1 MSQAPA
7 VSVLDAPTA
16 PAAPDADAEARFRRE
31 VDASLRRNFTAHML
45 HGLFGQ
51 TGFRLIQA
59 PTFLPAYVFA
69 LSGSSTVVG
78 LARTCQALGTLLTP
92 MLGASLI
99 EHRKRVLPM
108 VFGTG
113 LAMRLSVLG
122 LALSGFWLGT
132 HANLVAICVCMA
144 LYGVF
149 TGMQMVTFSFLVSK
163 VIPVEKRGALG
174 GVRSAV
180 GGLVASS
187 FGFLG
192 GYIVE
197 GRWLGNG
204 YASVFLVAFVLAML
218 GLCVMLI
225 IREPESPGVRV
236 QQNLRARLRDI
247 PELLR
252 GDPDYRGYVLARALG
267 AGGRMAFPYY
277 VLYVGERMHLDGKG
291 LGSLTVAFM
300 MAQTLSNM
308 GWGLIGDRRG
318 FRAVLALALSVWIGS
333 LFVLMGAHE
342 LAIVAVAF
350 VGLGVGMGGFELSC
364 TNLVLEFGLRQD
376 LPMRIAVA
384 QTAEQAMTVVAPLLG
399 GVIIEVFSYEPMFW
413 LTALLQAAAL
423 AVTVLKVRDPRLR
436 SSLRPT
442 PTA

>member
-1 MSQAPA
+1 MSRAPEASAA
-7 VSVLDAPTA
+7 VSTS
-16 PAAPDADAEARFRRE
+16 AAASADGAEARFRRE
-31 VDASLRRNFTAHML
+31 VDAALPRNFSAHLL

-51 TGFRLIQA
+51 TGFRLVQA

-69 LSGSSTVVG
+69 LSGSSTMVG
-78 LARTCQALGTLLTP
+78 LVRTCQAIGALLTP

-99 EHRKRVLPM
+99 EHKKRVLPM

-132 HANLVAICVCMA
+132 QANLIAICVFMA
-144 LYGVF
+144 LFGLF
-149 TGMQMVTFSFLVSK
+149 TGMQGVTFSFLVSK
-163 VIPVEKRGALG
+163 VIPVSKRGALG

-192 GYIVE
+192 GHIVQE
-197 GRWLGNG
+197 RWLGNG
-204 YASVFLVAFVLAML
+204 YASVFLVAFALAML

-225 IREPESPGVRV
+225 MREPESPEVRV
-236 QQNLRARLRDI
+236 QQNLLARVRDV

-252 GDPDYRGYVLARALG
+252 GDAGYRGYVLARALG

-277 VLYVGERMHLDGKG
+277 VLFAGERMHLDGKG

-300 MAQTLSNM
+300 MAQTLSTM
-308 GWGLIGDRRG
+308 AWGLLADRRG
-318 FRAVLALALSVWIGS
+318 FRAVLALALTVWIGS
-333 LFVLMGAHE
+333 LFVLMGAHQ
-342 LAIVAVAF
+342 LPVVALAF
-350 VGLGVGMGGFELSC
+350 VGLGIGLGGFELSC
-364 TNLVLEFGLRQD
+364 TNLVLEFGRRED

-399 GVIIEVFSYEPMFW
+399 GVIVETLSYQPMFV
-413 LTALLQAAAL
+413 LTALIQCAAL
-423 AVTVLKVRDPRLR
+423 AVTMLKVEEPRRR
-436 SSLRPT
+436 SLAPGAS
-442 PTA
+442 A

>member
-1 MSQAPA
+1 MSQAPVVPSPVLPA
-7 VSVLDAPTA
+7 VPEEDG
-16 PAAPDADAEARFRRE
+16 EARFRRE
-31 VDASLRRNFTAHML
+31 VDASLPRNFTAHLL

-69 LSGSSTVVG
+69 LSGSSTIVG
-78 LARTCQALGTLLTP
+78 LARTCQAMGMLLTP

-113 LAMRLSVLG
+113 LAMRLSILG

-144 LYGVF
+144 LYGLF
-149 TGMQMVTFSFLVSK
+149 TGMQSVTFSFLVSK

-174 GVRSAV
+174 GLRSSV

-197 GRWLGNG
+197 DRWLGNG

-218 GLCVMLI
+218 GLSVMLI
-225 IREPESPGVRV
+225 MREPESPEVRA
-236 QQNLRARLRDI
+236 QQNLRARLRDV

-252 GDPDYRGYVLARALG
+252 GDADYRGYVIARALG

-277 VLYVGERMHLDGKG
+277 VLYAGERMHLDGKG
-291 LGSLTVAFM
+291 LGSLTFAFM
-300 MAQTLSNM
+300 ISQTLSNM
-308 GWGLIGDRRG
+308 LWGLLADRRG
-318 FRAVLALALSVWIGS
+318 FQTVLALGLTVWIGS
-333 LFVLMGAHE
+333 LFVLMGGDQ
-342 LAIVAVAF
+342 LAVVALAF
-350 VGLGVGMGGFELSC
+350 VGLGVGLGGFELSC
-364 TNLVLEFGLRQD
+364 TNLVLEFGRRED

-384 QTAEQAMTVVAPLLG
+384 QTAEQAVTVVAPLLG
-399 GVIIEVFSYEPMFW
+399 GVIIETLSYEPMFW
-413 LTALLQAAAL
+413 LTALVQSAAL
-423 AVTVLKVRDPRLR
+423 AVTLLKVQDPRR
-436 SSLRPT
+436 RSLRPG
-442 PTA
+442 PSA